1 MPNLGSRHLPVPPLE
16 GTAMRSKPLALVALL
31 ATGALLASCASSTA
45 ATDDAASETIEVTT
59 PTGAEIEMPAE
70 PQAALGFYTT
80 DLDILITLGFDL
92 AGSQPIRDDF
102 TSFPDFF
109 PQEELAGLDTF
120 GNFPEFN
127 LEAVLEAEPD
137 FILNGL
143 GYEADLDAKL
153 QKIAPTYTY
162 NAFDGGDW
170 RDVAAQAAKDLGR
183 EEQWQAWVDQ
193 YEARVADIRERL
205 DAADIHPVVAD
216 IGYYEG
222 QVSVSCYGVPC
233 LVFADLGLEMDPLM
247 NATDEGL
254 PASDEYAQLS
264 PEQVGQLAGV
274 DVAFTGADEDGSLW
288 IDDDEALSQNGLWQ
302 NLGFVQSGEYYAY
315 NYEMLYGSPSGQD
328 AFLTVVE
335 KALLG

>member
-1 MPNLGSRHLPVPPLE
+1 
-16 GTAMRSKPLALVALL
+16 MRSKPLAAVALL
-31 ATGALLASCASSTA
+31 ASGILLASCAGTA
-45 ATDDAASETIEVTT
+45 DADTDAGSGTLALTT
-59 PTGAEIEMPAE
+59 PTGTEIEMPAE
-70 PQAALGFYTT
+70 PESALGFYTT

-92 AGSQPIRDDF
+92 AGTQPIRDDF
-102 TSFPDFF
+102 TAFPDFF
-109 PQEELAGLDTF
+109 PQEELEGLETF

-143 GYEADLDAKL
+143 GYEADLDGQL

-170 RDVAAQAAKDLGR
+170 RDVVAQAAKDLGR

-216 IGYYEG
+216 VGYWEG
-222 QVSVSCYGVPC
+222 QVTTSCYGVPC
-233 LVFADLGLEMDPLM
+233 LVFADLGLEMSPLM
-247 NATDEGL
+247 NATEEGL
-254 PASDEYAQLS
+254 PASDEYAELS
-264 PEQVGQLAGV
+264 PEQVGQLDGI
-274 DVAFTGADEDGSLW
+274 DVVFTSANEDGTVW
-288 IDDDEALSQNGLWQ
+288 VEDDEALQQNALWQ
-302 NLGFVQSGEYYAY
+302 NLSFVKDGEYYSY

-335 KALLG
+335 EALLG

>member
-1 MPNLGSRHLPVPPLE
+1 
-16 GTAMRSKPLALVALL
+16 MRSTPVSFVALA
-31 ATGALLASCASSTA
+31 ATCLLLTSCAASSAGGSSTA
-45 ATDDAASETIEVTT
+45 DDTVELTT
-59 PTGAEIEMPAE
+59 PAGVDITIPAA
-70 PQAALGFYTT
+70 PTSALGFYTT

-92 AGSQPIRDDF
+92 ADTQPIRDDF
-102 TSFPDFF
+102 TAFPDFF
-109 PQEELAGLDTF
+109 PQEELAGLKTF

-143 GYEADLDAKL
+143 GYEEDLDGQL

-170 RDVAAQAAKDLGR
+170 RDVVAKAATDLGR

-193 YEARVADIRERL
+193 YEARITDIRSRL

-216 IGYYEG
+216 VGYWEG
-222 QVSVSCYGVPC
+222 QVTASCYGVPC
-233 LVFADLGLEMDPLM
+233 LVFADLGLEMAPLM
-247 NATDEGL
+247 NATEDGL
-254 PASDEYAQLS
+254 PASDEYAELS
-264 PEQVGQLAGV
+264 PEQVGQLDGI
-274 DVAFTGADEDGSLW
+274 DVVFTGAEEDGTVW
-288 IDDDEALSQNGLWQ
+288 VEEDEALKQNAIWQ
-302 NLGFVQSGEYYAY
+302 NLSFVQSGEYYPY
-315 NYEMLYGSPSGQD
+315 NYEMIYGSPSGMD

>member
-1 MPNLGSRHLPVPPLE
+1 
-16 GTAMRSKPLALVALL
+16 MRSKPLSLAALVATGLL
-31 ATGALLASCASSTA
+31 LTSCAGSTA
-45 ATDDAASETIEVTT
+45 AGAGDAETISVTT
-59 PTGAEIEMPAE
+59 PAGVDIEAPAE
-70 PQAALGFYTT
+70 PTAALGFYTT

-92 AGSQPIRDDF
+92 ADTQPIRDDF
-102 TSFPDFF
+102 TTFPDFF
-109 PQEELAGLDTF
+109 PQEELEGLDTF

-143 GYEADLDAKL
+143 GYEQDLDGKL

-170 RDVAAQAAKDLGR
+170 RDVVAQAATDLGR

-193 YEARVADIRERL
+193 YEARVADIRARL

-216 IGYYEG
+216 VGYWNG
-222 QVSVSCYGVPC
+222 QVTTSCYGVPC
-233 LVFADLGLEMDPLM
+233 LVFADLGLEMSPLM
-247 NATDEGL
+247 NATEDGL
-254 PASDEYAQLS
+254 PASDEYAELS
-264 PEQVGQLAGV
+264 PEQVGQLEGI
-274 DVAFTGADEDGSLW
+274 DVVFTGASEDGTVW
-288 IDDDEALSQNGLWQ
+288 VEDDEALLQNTLWQ
-302 NLGFVQSGEYYAY
+302 NLSFVKNGSYHPY
-315 NYEMLYGSPSGQD
+315 NYEMIYGSPSGQD

>member
-1 MPNLGSRHLPVPPLE
+1 MRTHPLSF
-16 GTAMRSKPLALVALL
+16 AALVATGLL
-31 ATGALLASCASSTA
+31 LTACAGSSASGSAG
-45 ATDDAASETIEVTT
+45 DAETISVTT
-59 PTGAEIEMPAE
+59 PAGTDIDAPAD

-80 DLDILITLGFDL
+80 DLDILITLGFEL
-92 AGSQPIRDDF
+92 ADTQPIRDDF
-102 TSFPDFF
+102 TTFPDFF
-109 PQEELAGLDTF
+109 PLDELEGLDTF

-143 GYEADLDAKL
+143 GYEQDLDGQL

-170 RDVAAQAAKDLGR
+170 RDVVAQAATDLGR

-193 YEARVADIRERL
+193 YEARVADIRARL

-216 IGYYEG
+216 VGYWDG
-222 QVSVSCYGVPC
+222 QVTTSCYGVPC
-233 LVFADLGLEMDPLM
+233 LVFADLGLEMSPLM
-247 NATDEGL
+247 NATADGL
-254 PASDEYAQLS
+254 PASDEYAELS
-264 PEQVGQLAGV
+264 PEQVGQLEGI
-274 DVAFTGADEDGSLW
+274 DVVFTSASEDGTVW
-288 IDDDEALSQNGLWQ
+288 VEEDEALLQNALWQ
-302 NLGFVQSGEYYAY
+302 NLSFVKNGTYFPY
-315 NYEMLYGSPSGQD
+315 NYEMIYGSPSGQD